1 MNPRHPET
9 FRPDQWMWADH
20 LTIARCCACIAE
32 QDLSEAA
39 ALMGGGLHLLQRD
52 LLLES
57 VRVELEQKEIAR
69 ASLL

>member
-1 MNPRHPET
+1 
-9 FRPDQWMWADH
+9 MWADH

-32 QDLSEAA
+32 HDLAAAA

-57 VRVELEQKEIAR
+57 VRAELVPEVVQSA
-69 ASLL
+69 

>member
-1 MNPRHPET
+1 MNPRHTET
-9 FRPDQWMWADH
+9 FRPDRWMWADH

-39 ALMGGGLHLLQRD
+39 ALMGGGLHLLKRD

-57 VRVELEQKEIAR
+57 VRVELVQEVVQSA
-69 ASLL
+69 